1 MTNTETTKTNEL
13 DTTTTAQQR
22 LLLKLVAAS
31 VMVKAVQKDGEN
43 TFQSYSFQS
52 EAAIKNAVK
61 PALEA
66 NGIEIIPSYQ
76 LLDQRDVTGKRG
88 TNHIV
93 DVLGTYVITDGVATL
108 TGTMLGSGSDTME
121 KAMAKACTSAQKY
134 FLKQLFNIS
143 DKDTDPDGDDSTRG
157 QQQSAREPSG
167 VPAELIETLRTTIA
181 DAARERRLDSKEVA
195 KVVFEAANV
204 KPKKW
209 SQLSRAEVNSL
220 DRALSDYMKG

>member
-1 MTNTETTKTNEL
+1 MTNTETTKAIEP
-13 DTTTTAQQR
+13 DTTTAQQR

-43 TFQSYSFQS
+43 SFQSYSFQS

-66 NGIEIIPSYQ
+66 NGIDIIPSYQ
-76 LLDQRDVTGKRG
+76 LLDQRDVPGKRG

-93 DVLGTYVITDGVATL
+93 DVLGTFNITDGVASI

-143 DKDTDPDGDDSTRG
+143 DKDTDPDSDDSTRG
-157 QQQSAREPSG
+157 QQQPAREPSG
-167 VPAELIETLRTTIA
+167 VPAELVETLRTTMA
-181 DAARERRLDSKEVA
+181 DAARDRRLDAKEVA